1 MRHLIRY
8 STRTLVALA
17 IFALPHAAIGQTPAT
32 TTTAQPNPAAEHLTA
47 ARRSLNKVLN
57 APAPSGEAFKRLTE
71 LKTEYLALERAAS
84 TASPEWA
91 TRYAA
96 IQKIVTDLIGAPSG
110 ESGAVG
116 TTGVAGAT
124 SSKGL
129 DPAIAANLQEFRTHL
144 AAFSAA
150 MSPAAPASAP
160 ALTTAPAQ
168 AAASTTTSETTTPP
182 VTTTPPPSA
191 PAAAPASTPAS
202 SSDANMT
209 TQLDQV
215 IALVDAALA
224 ANAQPASGTISINRS
239 MLEQMKAQLEQIK
252 LQVKKPNP

>member
-1 MRHLIRY
+1 MFMRHLIRHT
-8 STRTLVALA
+8 TRALVALA
-17 IFALPHAAIGQTPAT
+17 IIGLPTVAIGQTAGA
-32 TTTAQPNPAAEHLTA
+32 TTTAQPNPAAEHLSA

-91 TRYAA
+91 SRYAA
-96 IQKIVTDLIGAPSG
+96 IEKIVTELIGAPSG
-110 ESGAVG
+110 SREAGAVG
-116 TTGVAGAT
+116 TSGGAT

-129 DPAIAANLQEFRTHL
+129 DPGIAANLQEFRTHL

-150 MSPAAPASAP
+150 MSPAAPAPATTPAP
-160 ALTTAPAQ
+160 APTQ
-168 AAASTTTSETTTPP
+168 AAASTATS

-191 PAAAPASTPAS
+191 PTSSPASTPAATT
-202 SSDANMT
+202 DASLMT
-209 TQLDQV
+209 QVDQV

-224 ANAQPASGTISINRS
+224 ANAQPAGATISINRS
-239 MLEQMKAQLEQIK
+239 TLEQMKAQLEQIK